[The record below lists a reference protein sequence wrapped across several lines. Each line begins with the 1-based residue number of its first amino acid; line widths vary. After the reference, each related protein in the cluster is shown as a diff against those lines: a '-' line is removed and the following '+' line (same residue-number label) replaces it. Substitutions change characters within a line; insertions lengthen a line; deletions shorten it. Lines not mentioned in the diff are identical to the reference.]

1 MGKIELNVAVD
12 AALLADAKAKGV
24 MIDAAVEE
32 GLRAALSRAE
42 PERPVGIVAGAE
54 YQRRHPG
61 DDEAKARQWAEENA
75 EAIEQY
81 RKRIEEYGVFGDDL
95 RRW

>member
-12 AALLADAKAKGV
+12 AALLAGARAKGV
-24 MIDAAVEE
+24 MIDVALEE

-42 PERPVGIVAGAE
+42 PERPMGIVAGAE
-54 YQRRHPG
+54 YQKRHPG